1 MSIVLTITIIFL
13 IFSKKEDFIM
23 IAVGI
28 DVGGTSIKGATINE
42 KGVVLDRFTMKT
54 DKHAAPEIVIGELC
68 ELVNKTLQ
76 EHHYEDKISGIGI
89 GIPGTFNKETG
100 VIVNTPNLPLWNG
113 FNLKSFMEE
122 RCHLYVKIVND
133 ADAAAFAE
141 AKFGV
146 AKDYE
151 FVLMIT
157 LGTGVGG
164 GIVINKNL
172 CNGNLGMGAELGH
185 MVIEMDGRECGCGRK
200 GCFEAYASATAL
212 NKLTKE
218 AMDADPNSLLHKV
231 AEENGGIDA
240 TVAFKAEKLGDAS
253 AKEVVAK
260 YVKYLSEG
268 LMNYCNILRPNVI
281 VLSGGVANE
290 GENLL
295 SRVRAYMEEHHYGM
309 KNAPKAEIKQAT
321 LGYDAGKIG
330 AAALYL

>member
-1 MSIVLTITIIFL
+1 
-13 IFSKKEDFIM
+13 M

-42 KGVVLDRFTMKT
+42 KGEVLDRFSMRT
-54 DKHAAPEIVIGELC
+54 DKTAAPEVVIGELC
-68 ELVNKTLQ
+68 ELVNQTLK
-76 EHHYEDKISGIGI
+76 EHQYKDKVVGIGI

-113 FNLKSFMEE
+113 FHLKVFMEE
-122 RCHLYVKIVND
+122 RCHLFVKMVND
-133 ADAAAFAE
+133 ADAAALAE

-151 FVLMIT
+151 YVLMIT

-172 CNGNLGMGAELGH
+172 YNGNLGMGAELGH

-218 AMDADPNSLLHKV
+218 AMDKNPKSLLFEV
-231 AEENGGIDA
+231 AEANGGIDA
-240 TVAFKAEKLGDAS
+240 TVAFKAEKLGDET
-253 AKEVVAK
+253 AKLVVEK

-268 LMNYCNILRPNVI
+268 LLNYCNILRPNVI

-295 SRVRAYMEEHHYGM
+295 GRVRKYMKEHHYGM
-309 KNAPKAEIKQAT
+309 KNAPIAEIKQAT

>member
-1 MSIVLTITIIFL
+1 
-13 IFSKKEDFIM
+13 M

-28 DVGGTSIKGATINE
+28 DVGGTSIKGATIND
-42 KGVVLDRFTMKT
+42 KGIILDRFSMRT
-54 DKHAAPEIVIGELC
+54 DKNAAPEVVIGELC
-68 ELVNKTLQ
+68 DLVNKTLS
-76 EHHYEDKISGIGI
+76 EHHYEDKVVGIGI

-100 VIVNTPNLPLWNG
+100 VIVNTPNLPLWND
-113 FNLKSFMEE
+113 FHLKEFMEE
-122 RCHLYVKIVND
+122 RCKLYVKIVND
-133 ADAAAFAE
+133 ADAAALAE

-146 AKDYE
+146 AKDYN

-172 CNGNLGMGAELGH
+172 YNGNLGMGAELGH
-185 MVIEMDGRECGCGRK
+185 MVIELDGRECGCGRK

-218 AMDADPNSLLHKV
+218 ATDANPKSLLHKV
-231 AEENGGIDA
+231 CEDNGGIDA
-240 TVAFKAEKLGDAS
+240 TVAFNAEKMGDPI
-253 AKEVVAK
+253 AKEVVDN

-268 LMNYCNILRPNVI
+268 LLNYCNILRPNVI

-295 SRVRAYMEEHHYGM
+295 SRVRQYMKEHHYGM
-309 KNAPKAEIKQAT
+309 KNAPEVEIKQAS

>member
-1 MSIVLTITIIFL
+1 
-13 IFSKKEDFIM
+13 M
-23 IAVGI
+23 IAIGI

-42 KGVVLDRFTMKT
+42 KGEVLDRFSMRT
-54 DKHAAPEIVIGELC
+54 DKTLPPEEIIGQLC
-68 ELVNKTLQ
+68 ELVNQTLK
-76 EHHYEDKISGIGI
+76 EHTYNDKVVGIGI
-89 GIPGTFNKETG
+89 GIPGTFNNETG
-100 VIVNTPNLPLWNG
+100 VIVNCPNLPTWAN

-122 RCHLYVKIVND
+122 RTKLYVKIVND
-133 ADAAAFAE
+133 ADAAALAE

-146 AKDYE
+146 GKDYNYL
-151 FVLMIT
+151 LMIT

-172 CNGNLGMGAELGH
+172 YNGNLGMGAELGH
-185 MVIEMDGRECGCGRK
+185 MVIELDGKECGCGRK

-212 NKLTKE
+212 NRDTKA
-218 AMDADPNSLLHKV
+218 AMELHPDSLLHEVVKELGGLDARVPFVAEARGDKV
-231 AEENGGIDA
+231 AKELVEN
-240 TVAFKAEKLGDAS
+240 
-253 AKEVVAK
+253 

-268 LMNYCNILRPNVI
+268 LLNYCNILRPQII

-295 SRVRAYMEEHHYGM
+295 GRVRSYMALHHYGM
-309 KNAPKAEIKQAT
+309 KKAPVAEIKQAT

>member
-1 MSIVLTITIIFL
+1 MRKKNIV
-13 IFSKKEDFIM
+13 M

-42 KGVVLDRFTMKT
+42 KGEILDRFSMPT
-54 DKHAAPEIVIGELC
+54 DKSLPPEKIIGELC
-68 ELVNKTLQ
+68 DLVNQTLS
-76 EHHYEDKISGIGI
+76 EHHYDDKVVGIGI

-100 VIVNTPNLPLWNG
+100 VIVNLPNSPSWND
-113 FNLKSFMEE
+113 FNLKTFMEE
-122 RCHLYVKIVND
+122 RCHLYVKLVND
-133 ADAAAFAE
+133 ADAAALAE

-146 AKDYE
+146 AKE
-151 FVLMIT
+151 FNYVLMIT

-172 CNGNLGMGAELGH
+172 YNGNFGMGAELGH
-185 MVIEMDGRECGCGRK
+185 MVIELDGKECGCGRH

-212 NKLTKE
+212 IRDTKE
-218 AMDADPNSLLHKV
+218 AMAKAPNSLMNEVANELGQIDARV
-231 AEENGGIDA
+231 PFIAEER
-240 TVAFKAEKLGDAS
+240 GDLT
-253 AKEVVAK
+253 AKEVINN

-268 LMNYCNILRPNVI
+268 LLNYCNIFRPNVI

-295 SRVRAYMEEHHYGM
+295 SRVRSYMKAHHYGM
-309 KNAPKAEIKQAT
+309 ENAPEVEIKQAS